1 MFITHLQIRSKP
13 TIFNFII
20 VVHANIIEIHF
31 ALHQL
36 TALLLPV
43 NDKMLV
49 ICRELTAYTFNCV
62 SINIKDLFFD
72 QGQQSDSTKIR

>member
-1 MFITHLQIRSKP
+1 MLISHLQILSKP
-13 TIFNFII
+13 TIFNFI
-20 VVHANIIEIHF
+20 VHANIIEIHF

-36 TALLLPV
+36 TLLLPL

-49 ICRELTAYTFNCV
+49 ISQELTAYTFNCV
-62 SINIKDLFFD
+62 NINIKDIFFD